1 MPTRLKKIKLPAFQL
16 LWVLAAVLSPQLAI
30 AHEAAGL
37 RFGSFIGGLAHPV
50 LGLDHF
56 LAMVS
61 VGVLSAQIG
70 GRAIWTVPATFVG
83 VMAFGGLLGL
93 IDVGLSA
100 IEVGI
105 ACSLLAL
112 GFAIAMDRK
121 IPLSAAMAA
130 VGFFAIFHGY
140 AHGAE
145 MPNVA
150 KPLIYSIGFLTGT
163 AALHLFGVIIGDIA
177 RRYVRGK
184 AALRFAGGAIAAIGT
199 SFLVSLA

>member
-1 MPTRLKKIKLPAFQL
+1 MQNRFDKYKILSVTLAFL
-16 LWVLAAVLSPQLAI
+16 IPQLAF
-30 AHEAAGL
+30 AHEAVGM
-37 RFGSFIGGLAHPV
+37 RFGSFMGGLAHPV
-50 LGLDHF
+50 LGADHF

-61 VGVLSAQIG
+61 VGILSAQIG

-83 VMAFGGLLGL
+83 VMAFGGLLGM

-100 IEVGI
+100 IETGI

-121 IPLSAAMAA
+121 MPLSAAMTV

-150 KPLIYSIGFLTGT
+150 KPVIYSIGFLTGT
-163 AALHLFGVIIGDIA
+163 ALLHLFGVIIGDIA
-177 RRYVRGK
+177 KRYAQGK
-184 AALRFAGGAIAAIGT
+184 MLLRIAGGAIAGIGT
-199 SFLVSLA
+199 AFLVGLA

>member
-1 MPTRLKKIKLPAFQL
+1 MRKKFEQFKP
-16 LWVLAAVLSPQLAI
+16 LWVVAALLMPQLAS
-30 AHEAAGL
+30 AHEAVGMQ
-37 RFGSFIGGLAHPV
+37 FGSFIGGLAHPV
-50 LGLDHF
+50 LGIDHF

-61 VGVLSAQIG
+61 VGILSAQIG

-83 VMAFGGLLGL
+83 VMAFGGLLGT

-105 ACSLLAL
+105 ACSLLIL
-112 GFAIAMDRK
+112 GVAIAMDRK
-121 IPLSAAMAA
+121 VPLSAAMTA

-150 KPLIYSIGFLTGT
+150 KPIIYSIGFLTGT
-163 AALHLFGVIIGDIA
+163 AVLHLFGVIIGDIA

-184 AALRFAGGAIAAIGT
+184 ILLRIAGAAIAGIGT
-199 SFLVSLA
+199 AFLVGLA